1 MMEHPPLAGLRDA
14 LRGARHL
21 RLYAVVALVGILGM
35 LWLNGVGAPSGPEKT
50 PLEARLE
57 RLLGQI
63 DGAGKVSAMVVQ
75 DEQGGVTGAV
85 IVVDRIR
92 DMRTY
97 LKLQTSVQ
105 ALLDVG
111 LDRIRIIPG
120 KGEIG
125 DEIDGA
131 HADQGLA
138 GRLDAGGDAVQR
150 GHLPAD

>member
-1 MMEHPPLAGLRDA
+1 MMGHPPLTGLRDA

-21 RLYAVVALVGILGM
+21 RLYAVVALVGILGI

-120 KGEIG
+120 EGEIG
-125 DEIDGA
+125 DAIDGA

-138 GRLDAGGDAVQR
+138 GCLDAGGNAVQR